1 MSSDTGITEARV
13 PFSRHPVTPA
23 AAAPPR
29 HRGRAITSV
38 TLIVLGSILLP
49 LAGIT
54 VWTRNLM
61 LNTDRYVET
70 VAPLANDPDIQAAV
84 TNRVSTL
91 LVEELQI
98 NERAADAL
106 PEKAQFLAPAIATGA
121 QELTSTLT
129 AKALA
134 TTQFET
140 IWRVAN
146 ERGHDQLVN
155 ALTGRKGKHITT
167 ADGDVVLNLG
177 PLAVQVAQQLGKIGI
192 KAPSNVEITRQNL
205 RFVLISSD
213 DLASVES
220 YVRLLDRLAWAL
232 PIIAL
237 LCYAVAILIAP
248 RRRKATLRVGIG
260 ISIAMGIAV
269 LGYGAV
275 RTLYLDGLPSTVQSP
290 DAAAAVFDT
299 ITRFLNRGFRIL
311 LLIGLVIAAIAAL
324 AGPSRGAVA
333 IRGGWNRTMG
343 RAGAA
348 IDGSG
353 ERGPVR
359 TWAARNLTGLRVTIL
374 VVVLLILVI
383 WPRPTGVV
391 ILWSAFLAIVALAA
405 VQILGAGGAPA
416 VGTSDTDSDTDSDAP
431 VPTA

>member
-1 MSSDTGITEARV
+1 MSGETGDTKNTD
-13 PFSRHPVTPA
+13 T
-23 AAAPPR
+23 AAPSR

-70 VAPLANDPDIQAAV
+70 VAPLAKDPDIQAAV
-84 TNRVSTL
+84 TNRVSNL

-106 PEKAQFLAPAIATGA
+106 PERARFLAPAIATGA

-140 IWRVAN
+140 IWRIAN

-155 ALTGRKGKHITT
+155 ALTGRKGKHVTT
-167 ADGDVVLNLG
+167 ADGNVVLNLG

-213 DLASVES
+213 DLASIES

-232 PIIAL
+232 PITAL

-269 LGYGAV
+269 LGYGAL
-275 RTLYLDGLPSTVQSP
+275 RTVYLDGLPNTVQSP
-290 DAAAAVFDT
+290 AAAAAVFDT
-299 ITRFLNRGFRIL
+299 VTRFLNRGFRIL

-333 IRGGWNRTMG
+333 IRGGWNRAMG
-343 RAGAA
+343 KAGGA
-348 IDGSG
+348 GSG
-353 ERGPVR
+353 ERGPIR
-359 TWAARNLTGLRVTIL
+359 SWAGRNLTGLRVTIL
-374 VVVLLILVI
+374 VVVLLVLVI

-405 VQILGAGGAPA
+405 VQILGAGGAPDA
-416 VGTSDTDSDTDSDAP
+416 EATGGTDSDAP
-431 VPTA
+431 VPTT